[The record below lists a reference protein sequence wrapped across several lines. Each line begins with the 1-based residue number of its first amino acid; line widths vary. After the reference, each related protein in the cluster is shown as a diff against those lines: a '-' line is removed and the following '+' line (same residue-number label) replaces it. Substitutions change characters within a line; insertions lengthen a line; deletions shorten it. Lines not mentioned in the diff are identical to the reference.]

1 MVQRAEREPSMEE
14 IVVALRETRRDADR
28 MAPFGGATQARGF
41 RAAKGMHGST
51 DLTDLRDTEIERLLE
66 ENARLNARVVALL
79 KVIEREQANHAAET
93 ADETS
98 PAEVDREAICREVR
112 AALEAELGP
121 VLVILLR
128 LLQKQ
133 HAEAAAG
140 DRDSGPVAR
149 LSTRTD
155 SAASDWIVDLMH
167 RLDGKASPPDETGAD
182 EEATQ
187 RRPKLRQCMADVL
200 GAFGIESP
208 TVASRR
214 RFTSRERPS

>member
-14 IVVALRETRRDADR
+14 IVVALRETTRDADR
-28 MAPFGGATQARGF
+28 MRPFGGATQSRGF
-41 RAAKGMHGST
+41 RAAKGVHGST
-51 DLTDLRDTEIERLLE
+51 ELTDLRDDEIERLLQ

-79 KVIEREQANHAAET
+79 KVIEREQAIHAAET
-93 ADETS
+93 AVETA
-98 PAEVDREAICREVR
+98 PAEVDRDAIGREVR

-133 HAEAAAG
+133 HAEAIAG
-140 DRDSGPVAR
+140 DRDSGPVTR
-149 LSTRTD
+149 LSAGAD

-167 RLDGKASPPDETGAD
+167 RLDGKAAPPDETGAD

-187 RRPKLRQCMADVL
+187 RRPKLRQCVADVL

-208 TVASRR
+208 AVASRR
-214 RFTSRERPS
+214 RFTSRERPT

>member
-28 MAPFGGATQARGF
+28 MQPFGGSTQSRGV

-51 DLTDLRDTEIERLLE
+51 DLTDLRDDEIERLLQ

-79 KVIEREQANHAAET
+79 KVIEQEQAIHAAET
-93 ADETS
+93 AAETA
-98 PAEVDREAICREVR
+98 PAEVDRDAIGREVR

-133 HAEAAAG
+133 HAEAVAG
-140 DRDSGPVAR
+140 DRDSAPVAR
-149 LSTRTD
+149 LSAGAD

-167 RLDGKASPPDETGAD
+167 RLDGKAAPPDETGAD

-187 RRPKLRQCMADVL
+187 RRPKLRQCVADVL

-208 TVASRR
+208 AVASRR
-214 RFTSRERPS
+214 RFTSRERPP

>member
-28 MAPFGGATQARGF
+28 MQPFDGASQQRGF

-51 DLTDLRDTEIERLLE
+51 DLTDLRDAEIERLLQ

-79 KVIEREQANHAAET
+79 KVIEQEQAMHAADAAAET
-93 ADETS
+93 T
-98 PAEVDREAICREVR
+98 PAEVDRDAICSEVR

-133 HAEAAAG
+133 HTEAVAG
-140 DRDSGPVAR
+140 DRNSAPVPR
-149 LSTRTD
+149 LSAGAD

-167 RLDGKASPPDETGAD
+167 RLDGKAAPPDETAAD
-182 EEATQ
+182 QEATQ
-187 RRPKLRQCMADVL
+187 RRPKLRQCVADVL
-200 GAFGIESP
+200 GAFGIESSA
-208 TVASRR
+208 VAPRR

>member
-28 MAPFGGATQARGF
+28 MHPFGGATQSRGF
-41 RAAKGMHGST
+41 RAAKRMQGST
-51 DLTDLRDTEIERLLE
+51 DLADLRDAEIDRLLQ

-79 KVIEREQANHAAET
+79 KVIEQEQAIHSAETAAET
-93 ADETS
+93 A
-98 PAEVDREAICREVR
+98 PAEVDRDAICREVR

-140 DRDSGPVAR
+140 VRDSGPVAR
-149 LSTRTD
+149 LSAGPD

-167 RLDGKASPPDETGAD
+167 RLDGKAAPPDETGAD

-187 RRPKLRQCMADVL
+187 RRPKLRQCVADVL

-208 TVASRR
+208 AVASRR

>member
-28 MAPFGGATQARGF
+28 MQPFGGAAQSRGF
-41 RAAKGMHGST
+41 RAATCMHGAT
-51 DLTDLRDTEIERLLE
+51 DLTNLRDDEIERLLQ

-79 KVIEREQANHAAET
+79 KVIEQEQAIHAAGTAAET
-93 ADETS
+93 E
-98 PAEVDREAICREVR
+98 PAEVDRDAICREVR

-133 HAEAAAG
+133 HAEAVAG
-140 DRDSGPVAR
+140 DRDSVPVAK
-149 LSTRTD
+149 LSTRPD

-167 RLDGKASPPDETGAD
+167 TLDGNAPAPNETAAD
-182 EEATQ
+182 EEVTR
-187 RRPKLRQCMADVL
+187 RRPKLRQCVADVL
-200 GAFGIESP
+200 GAFGIESSA
-208 TVASRR
+208 VASRR
-214 RFTSRERPS
+214 RFTSRERPT

>member
-28 MAPFGGATQARGF
+28 MHPFGGATQSRGF
-41 RAAKGMHGST
+41 RAAKRMQGST
-51 DLTDLRDTEIERLLE
+51 DLADLRDAEIDRLLQ

-79 KVIEREQANHAAET
+79 KVIEQEQAIHSAETAAET
-93 ADETS
+93 A
-98 PAEVDREAICREVR
+98 PAEVDRDAICREVR

-140 DRDSGPVAR
+140 VRDSGPVAR
-149 LSTRTD
+149 LSAGPD

-187 RRPKLRQCMADVL
+187 RRPKLRQCVADVL

-208 TVASRR
+208 AVASRR